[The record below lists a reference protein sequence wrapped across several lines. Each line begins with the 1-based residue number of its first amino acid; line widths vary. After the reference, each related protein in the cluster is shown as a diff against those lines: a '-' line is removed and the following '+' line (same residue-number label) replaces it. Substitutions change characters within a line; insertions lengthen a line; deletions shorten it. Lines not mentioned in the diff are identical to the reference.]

1 MDDGTYNRDLFP
13 TWITIEGKCNT
24 REYVLK
30 RDASAITLDAEC
42 RATAGSWTSP
52 YDGKTWTAAGDLDI
66 DHMVPVKNAWVSG
79 AKAWTTAKRRDFA
92 NDVVRPQLWAVT
104 DSSNRS
110 KGDRS
115 PDVWKPELPA
125 FHCTYARSWV
135 AVKSYWE
142 LTVTTA
148 EKAALT
154 SMLNTC

>member
-1 MDDGTYNRDLFP
+1 MDDGTYDRDLFP

-24 REYVLK
+24 REYVLR
-30 RDASAITLDAEC
+30 RDGSAVTLDSEC
-42 RATAGSWTSP
+42 RSTAGTWLSP
-52 YDGKTWTAAGDLDI
+52 YDGLTWTDASDLDI

-79 AKAWTTAKRRDFA
+79 AKAWTTDKRRDFA

-115 PDVWKPELPA
+115 PDAWKPELA
-125 FHCTYARSWV
+125 SFYCTYARSWV

-154 SMLNTC
+154 SMLDTC